1 MSFVSLH
8 LSIVT
13 MFPLPNFQFFTTLF
27 LSHSHI
33 NYLFKLYNVISTGV
47 HLDTITPSSTT
58 TKNSSIL
65 IVLHIFQSSFS
76 FYHFEKTS
84 IVLLEIF
91 KVKSTIGWPFRWT
104 KCTNRNDLFFPFL
117 FGILA
122 FSLWSD
128 FATFLPKFFNDI
140 GFCYP

>member
-27 LSHSHI
+27 LSHSQI

-47 HLDTITPSSTT
+47 HLDTITPSSIT

-65 IVLHIFQSSFS
+65 IVLHIFQSRFS
-76 FYHFEKTS
+76 FHNFEKTS
-84 IVLLEIF
+84 IVF
-91 KVKSTIGWPFRWT
+91 VR
-104 KCTNRNDLFFPFL
+104 
-117 FGILA
+117 
-122 FSLWSD
+122 D
-128 FATFLPKFFNDI
+128 FQS
-140 GFCYP
+140 